1 MKVKK
6 YTGETMQDVIFQVKA
21 DLGPEAV
28 IVNKRKFK
36 KGGLFG
42 FFGREMFEVVA
53 ALEAK
58 SGSSN
63 TEPSDNKGEQ
73 VDDVVEIS
81 NYGRNPKKVDRTKIQ
96 KTASKDPENKN
107 AIKEFITDL
116 KTAADSAEEKA
127 KEKAE
132 EKKDSQDQLDK
143 KNIKADFSE
152 KLTEEQSNQQRY
164 NYQPQENQQQN
175 RNKQNFNK
183 NNKIQGQQSENEE
196 RKLTAAQKLQN
207 KFQNKTSNGSNQNKK
222 LNNSNQLYNYLL
234 DQGVDSRN
242 VNLFLKQ
249 MDAQIDTGD
258 DADFENQLKEFLGF
272 YFSDNGEIKLTSD
285 QKIISFIGPTGVGK
299 TTTMAKIAAHFAV
312 DKNKNVGLIT
322 ADTYRIAAV
331 EQLQTYS
338 KIIDIPFAV
347 CYSSSRLEEMIRGQ
361 FRNCDLILID
371 TPGSSWKD
379 QLQLGRLKGYVDHS
393 FVDEVHLL
401 LSLNTKRSDLRSIIS
416 KFSELEP
423 DSALLTKLDETSSYG
438 DIINIKENY
447 NLPLS
452 YLTFGQDVP
461 EDLEAATAD
470 QIYKYLFGDFYA

>member
-6 YTGETMQDVIFQVKA
+6 YTGENMQDVIFQVKA
-21 DLGPEAV
+21 ELGPEAV

-36 KGGLFG
+36 KGGFFG
-42 FFGREMFEVVA
+42 FFGKEMFEVVA
-53 ALEAK
+53 ALETKGGNSNIEKQK
-58 SGSSN
+58 SD
-63 TEPSDNKGEQ
+63 EQQ

-81 NYGRNPKKVDRTKIQ
+81 NQGKNSKEVDRTKIQ
-96 KTASKDPENKN
+96 KTASEDPENKN
-107 AIKEFITDL
+107 AIKEFISDL
-116 KTAADSAEEKA
+116 KTAADAAEEKE
-127 KEKAE
+127 KEKAN
-132 EKKDSQDQLDK
+132 KAK
-143 KNIKADFSE
+143 KNNNFREELNKQRHNDQQKQNRQKKNQVRDQQPDESE
-152 KLTEEQSNQQRY
+152 KINQ
-164 NYQPQENQQQN
+164 NEVN
-175 RNKQNFNK
+175 
-183 NNKIQGQQSENEE
+183 ENEE
-196 RKLTAAQKLQN
+196 LQEEKSKKEEKNLTAAQKLQN
-207 KFQNKTSNGSNQNKK
+207 KFQDKNSGSSSKN

-242 VNLFLKQ
+242 VNLFLKE
-249 MDAQIDTGD
+249 MDAQMDTENNN
-258 DADFENQLKEFLGF
+258 DFEAQLKDFLAF
-272 YFSDNGEIKLTSD
+272 YFKENSEIKLDSA
-285 QKIISFIGPTGVGK
+285 QKIVSFIGPTGVGK

-312 DKNKNVGLIT
+312 DNNKNVGLIT

-347 CYSSSRLEEMIRGQ
+347 CYSSSKLEEMIGGQ

-379 QLQLGRLKGYVDHS
+379 QLQLGRLKDYVDHS
-393 FVDEVHLL
+393 FIDEVHLL
-401 LSLNTKRSDLRSIIS
+401 LSLNTKSSDLRSVVS
-416 KFSELEP
+416 KFSKLEP

-438 DIINIKENY
+438 DIINITENY

-461 EDLEAATAD
+461 EDLAAADAD